1 MRLNCKGFML
11 PDYLLSFTIWLLI
24 ALTWMPVYVH
34 VLKQLE
40 DSEHS
45 KLVNEL
51 FYNHLIELKLGK
63 WKEEIRLLKT
73 KVRAT
78 RLSGKKI
85 VLSVCN
91 IKMYFKKTK
100 KSVKCGKND

>member
-24 ALTWMPVYVH
+24 ALIWMPVYVH

-40 DSEHS
+40 DSEHT

-51 FYNHLIELKLGK
+51 FYNHLIELKLGEVERGNTTIEK
-63 WKEEIRLLKT
+63 EGTSYSIVWEKDSIVCLQYKNVFQKNKKICEVWKE
-73 KVRAT
+73 
-78 RLSGKKI
+78 
-85 VLSVCN
+85 
-91 IKMYFKKTK
+91 
-100 KSVKCGKND
+100 